1 MGLLA
6 NYKKSEVVIAKE
18 KFQSNF
24 DYSEFNL
31 DDREQLIDL
40 EKRAIHTGKLLRD
53 NLKELGEVFVEAQ
66 DIFANNKNGM
76 FGKWY
81 ENLGY
86 KKDFV
91 YLCIDRINLAIQYNT
106 KDVYK
111 LPDRMIKDIKKISSQ
126 SENEEVIAEI
136 LTSEN
141 PKEKLKEI
149 KETLFKP
156 KEVKEVEIIENS
168 RKLEVSSRLKSILS
182 TIERNEFSNEKLQK
196 LEILITRLEDEI
208 Y

>member
-149 KETLFKP
+149 KETLFKS

>member
-40 EKRAIHTGKLLRD
+40 EKRAIHTGKILRD

-149 KETLFKP
+149 KETLFKS

>member
-182 TIERNEFSNEKLQK
+182 IIERNEFSNEKLQK

>member
-91 YLCIDRINLAIQYNT
+91 YLCIDRINLSIQYNT
-106 KDVYK
+106 KDIYK

-126 SENEEVIAEI
+126 SKNEAVVAEI

-149 KETLFKP
+149 KETLLKS
-156 KEVKEVEIIENS
+156 KDIKEVEIIENS
-168 RKLEVSSRLKSILS
+168 RKLEVTNRLKSVLNI
-182 TIERNEFSNEKLQK
+182 IERNEFSNEKLQK